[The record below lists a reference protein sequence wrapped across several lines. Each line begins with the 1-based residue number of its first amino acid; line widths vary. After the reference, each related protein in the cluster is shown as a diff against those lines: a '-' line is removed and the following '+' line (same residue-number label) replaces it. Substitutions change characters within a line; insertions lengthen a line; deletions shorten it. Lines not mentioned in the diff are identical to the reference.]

1 MNQPTGIAIQ
11 RFQPGLA
18 ADRCHLGVLSN
29 AVSELD
35 RRQSYGISPN
45 RRQSGRRAPMIS
57 SHPQERAVSM
67 NDSGIESSPRF
78 VGIDVSKSAW
88 DVHILPESR
97 SFSVRVGEGAVER
110 LLAQLGSPASSLVVV
125 EATGGVQRE
134 LVAAL
139 LDAGW
144 TVAVVNPRCVRDFAK
159 ALNRL
164 AKTDRI
170 DAKTIA
176 EFARRVE
183 PRPTQK
189 VPENQRRL
197 DALVTR
203 RRQVVGLRSME
214 QTRKLQAADRAA
226 KHSIEKTIRFLD
238 RQVAQLDQAIAKL
251 IDANEDWR
259 AKRDIV
265 QSVPGVGPATSAALV
280 AELPEL
286 GRHNR
291 QEIAALAGV
300 APFNHDSGKHRG
312 QRRIRG
318 GRSALRKTLYM
329 AALVAKRFNPS
340 IRRFAERLHQGG
352 KPFKV
357 VLTACMRKLLTILN
371 ALVRTNTPWNPL
383 LFAD

>member
-1 MNQPTGIAIQ
+1 MS
-11 RFQPGLA
+11 
-18 ADRCHLGVLSN
+18 DS
-29 AVSELD
+29 AV
-35 RRQSYGISPN
+35 
-45 RRQSGRRAPMIS
+45 
-57 SHPQERAVSM
+57 
-67 NDSGIESSPRF
+67 ESSPRF
-78 VGIDVSKSAW
+78 IGIDVSQSGW
-88 DVHILPESR
+88 DVHVLPEAR
-97 SFSVRVGEGAVER
+97 SFSVRVDEGAVER
-110 LLAQLGSPASSLVVV
+110 LLAQLGAPASSLVVV
-125 EATGGVQRE
+125 EATGGAERE

-170 DAKTIA
+170 DAATIA

-189 VPENQRRL
+189 VPDNQRRL

-226 KHSIEKTIRFLD
+226 RHSIEKTLRFLD
-238 RQVAQLDQAIAKL
+238 RQVAELDQAIAKL
-251 IDANEDWR
+251 IDADDDWR

-265 QSVPGVGPATSAALV
+265 QSVPGVGPATSAALI

-286 GRHNR
+286 GRLNR

-300 APFNHDSGKHRG
+300 APFNHDSGQQRG
-312 QRRIRG
+312 RRRIRG
-318 GRSALRKTLYM
+318 GRSAVRRAIYM
-329 AALVAKRFNPS
+329 AALVAKRFNPR
-340 IRRFAERLHQGG
+340 IRSFAERLHRAG

-357 VLTACMRKLLTILN
+357 VITACMRKLLTILN
-371 ALVRTNTPWNPL
+371 TLVHTNSTWNPL
-383 LFAD
+383 LFQD